1 MATVY
6 NITHKRGDTLDAIE
20 FNLTT
25 SLLVD
30 ALPEIGEAGIVY
42 KLSTDGLYYVW
53 DGVEYTATEGGMPI
67 DLTGAILLCQIRS
80 QSLLDVAL
88 SLSTGNG
95 LTITD
100 AVNGKFQIDSMIID
114 IPVKV
119 YKYDIQIT
127 FPTGIVKT
135 YISGSFNITEDV
147 SRG

>member
-25 SLLVD
+25 SLLVS
-30 ALPEIGEAGIVY
+30 ALPTTGQAGIVY
-42 KLSTDGLYYVW
+42 KLSTDGLYYIW
-53 DGVEYTATEGGMPI
+53 NGTTYTEVEGGSPI
-67 DLTGAILLCQIRS
+67 DLTGASFLCQLRS

-88 SLSTGNG
+88 TLSDGNG
-95 LTITD
+95 ITVTD
-100 AVNGKFQIDSMIID
+100 AANGVFRIDSMVID
-114 IPVKV
+114 IPVRL

-135 YISGSFNITEDV
+135 YISGTFNIVEDV